1 MCDDLK
7 RDKISLFSYPLQ
19 VPNNPPKV
27 SSNPFMTAQFL
38 SHLTLP
44 IMRIIS
50 LTLLIDV
57 MMLLT
62 LLTPYQSSGNHR
74 PCNSTAEISR
84 LKGKIKRNVDVDN
97 ALRVLIML
105 FMSVLHAIG
114 VSIYQ
119 QRLMN
124 QAFSAGKK
132 FTVSKKMSFE

>member
-1 MCDDLK
+1 
-7 RDKISLFSYPLQ
+7 
-19 VPNNPPKV
+19 
-27 SSNPFMTAQFL
+27 MTAQFL

-44 IMRIIS
+44 MIWMMS
-50 LTLLIDV
+50 LTLLIAV

-62 LLTPYQSSGNHR
+62 FLTPYQSSGNHQ

-84 LKGKIKRNVDVDN
+84 LKGKIKRNSDVDN